1 MNKKHLEILG
11 ENYSVGEGIFNL
23 SNQEY
28 NNLNLSFQEK
38 ELVKPFFTTT
48 ELGRFYGTSKNKLWV
63 IYTNSSFKK
72 AKNIAPFPNLKVHL
86 DRFKEVI
93 TSDNKPYGL
102 HRAREERF
110 FNGNKIISVRKCTR
124 PTFTFTDFDCYVS
137 QTYFSI
143 KTEQINMK
151 YLTDLLNSNLIVFWL
166 KYKGKMQGDLY
177 QVDKGPLLNIPVIKP
192 SEETQTEVL
201 EIVSA
206 IISNKQKQVGFSNL
220 LEKAKLENNFER
232 EIQLKKELE
241 KINTA
246 IKTAESSINATIY
259 KLYEL
264 EPKDIATIENN
275 INL

>member
-1 MNKKHLEILG
+1 VNKKHLEILG